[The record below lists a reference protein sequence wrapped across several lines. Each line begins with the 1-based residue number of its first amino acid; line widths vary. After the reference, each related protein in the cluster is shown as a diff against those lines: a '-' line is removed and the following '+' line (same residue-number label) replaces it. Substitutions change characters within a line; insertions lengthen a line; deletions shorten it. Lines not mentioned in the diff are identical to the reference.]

1 MSNKKIDLAKLASDY
16 NGHAYLNIGPNRIP
30 VKITGVTMDNN
41 WFERTMRT
49 EITCVQLDEPVR
61 PANNAVTPSDF
72 PVVSDVIAERVCD
85 YFLIQ
90 HGIARDATKRVINSI
105 YGSKCGYFDIKRV
118 IFSDPA
124 TIVFWADDT
133 KTVVKA
139 ENEPFD
145 PEKGLSMAIA
155 KRALG
160 NKGNY
165 YEIFKKHLP
174 KEEDKKEEN

>member
-1 MSNKKIDLAKLASDY
+1 MSNKKIDLAKLASDH
-16 NGHAYLNIGPNRIP
+16 NGHAYLDIGPNRIP
-30 VKITGVTMDNN
+30 VKITSVTMDNN
-41 WFERTMRT
+41 WFERTMKT
-49 EITCVQLDEPVR
+49 EIACVQLAEPTCFDPER
-61 PANNAVTPSDF
+61 IEPAFTD
-72 PVVSDVIAERVCD
+72 IAADRVCD
-85 YFLIQ
+85 YLRIQ
-90 HGIARDATKRVINSI
+90 PGAGRDSIKRVINSI
-105 YGSKCGYFDIKRV
+105 YGSKCGYFAIKRV

-165 YEIFKKHLP
+165 YEIFKKYLP